1 MFAVTYRAA
10 TVRERLPGTNSPK
23 SVKHPSPRSQIGH
36 ATLLD
41 MRATIKLP
49 EPVFQILQARAEQRS
64 LSIQA
69 VILEAIEKEIAHGP
83 TPVEAQGRVSLPL
96 IRSGRPGSLHSLTNA
111 EIDDILG

>member
-1 MFAVTYRAA
+1 MFCPQPRKPPPNLRVADQTAMA
-10 TVRERLPGTNSPK
+10 LSKPG
-23 SVKHPSPRSQIGH
+23 RR

-41 MRATIKLP
+41 MRATINLP
-49 EPVFQILQARAEQRS
+49 EPVFQILKARAEQRS

-69 VILEAIEKEIAHGP
+69 VILEAIKKEIAHGP